1 MVKYKRRPNGS
12 GTVVK
17 LSGRRRKPFCAKVT
31 LDERNLTNGDIAI
44 GLFNLGEE
52 KAVARFNLDE
62 LGLPLSTGKTLHM
75 TDIWT
80 GKRADTANATVF
92 WDLEPYDCAVFRA
105 KVVDIK

>member
-1 MVKYKRRPNGS
+1 MLCRQPYR
-12 GTVVK
+12 
-17 LSGRRRKPFCAKVT
+17 LSGIWQNEDT
-31 LDERNLTNGDIAI
+31 LIYARNLTNGDIAI
-44 GLFNLGEE
+44 GLFNLGVE

-62 LGLPLSTGKTLHM
+62 LGLPLSTGKTLDM

-80 GKRADTANATVF
+80 GKKADTANATVF